1 MDLTGWNQSPRNGKT
16 RHWFFHHS
24 QTECASFSLSLFLS
38 SSYIWTDYASSKWGK
53 LRLQLLALLEI
64 FMLIFKLAMCHH
76 HFLQFAS
83 TILGILPLSS
93 FHSSHAF
100 IFAFWTI
107 VVGSCEIS
115 SGVIQINRCLL
126 LCFVFFLSLSLSL
139 SLPFPLTLSIR
150 YCYVDHLHCTF
161 NSNEK
166 QSRKRKGKRK
176 RKKKNMQIK
185 RKSVWL
191 EICIYFEMFAT
202 HTHAQVNMHVSHTI
216 NHSYDCKHKSKALQT
231 HAQITD

>member
-24 QTECASFSLSLFLS
+24 QTECASFSLSLSLSLS

-126 LCFVFFLSLSLSL
+126 LCFVFFLYLFLCLFHFLSLYL
-139 SLPFPLTLSIR
+139 FDIAMLNICVALSIQ
-150 YCYVDHLHCTF
+150 TK
-161 NSNEK
+161 SNRE
-166 QSRKRKGKRK
+166 RERE
-176 RKKKNMQIK
+176 KNMQIR

-202 HTHAQVNMHVSHTI
+202 HTCTG
-216 NHSYDCKHKSKALQT
+216 
-231 HAQITD
+231 

>member
-24 QTECASFSLSLFLS
+24 QTECASFSLSLSLSLS

-83 TILGILPLSS
+83 TIPGILPLSS

-126 LCFVFFLSLSLSL
+126 LCFVFFSLS
-139 SLPFPLTLSIR
+139 FSISFSVSSIFSHSI
-150 YCYVDHLHCTF
+150 YSILQCWTFALHF
-161 NSNEK
+161 
-166 QSRKRKGKRK
+166 QFKRKAIEKEKEKEKKICKSGGKVYDWK
-176 RKKKNMQIK
+176 CAFILKC
-185 RKSVWL
+185 L
-191 EICIYFEMFAT
+191 P

-216 NHSYDCKHKSKALQT
+216 NHSSDCKHKSKALQT